1 MKILENGGNQQ
12 KSFSN
17 NPVFMTNDI
26 FFFVLVTKEAQV
38 EAAER
43 NQDLPENSSFGEKKA
58 IIRECIL
65 PR

>member
-1 MKILENGGNQQ
+1 M
-12 KSFSN
+12 
-17 NPVFMTNDI
+17 I

-43 NQDLPENSSFGEKKA
+43 NQDLPENSPFGEKKA
-58 IIRECIL
+58 IIRESIL